1 MILIPLTN
9 KSLFDCFKAGSLN
22 WNQSPSNADTQD
34 SCQSLPLPDNVYF
47 DETSSAGKL
56 YWCLS
61 RVYYCSESCM
71 PHGFCEY
78 FSIKGSI
85 VFVSNEISS
94 SKQDWVM
101 FTNTL
106 FAMTFVNQTYRI
118 TLLSAVDLD
127 VFNVR
132 RI

>member
-1 MILIPLTN
+1 
-9 KSLFDCFKAGSLN
+9 
-22 WNQSPSNADTQD
+22 
-34 SCQSLPLPDNVYF
+34 
-47 DETSSAGKL
+47 
-56 YWCLS
+56 
-61 RVYYCSESCM
+61 M
-71 PHGFCEY
+71 PYGFCEY

-101 FTNTL
+101 LTNTL

-127 VFNVR
+127 VFIVR